1 MKVLIIEDEKIAA
14 DNLQILI
21 REIDSQIEVLATIE
35 TVRDAVKWLSENKA
49 DLLFLDIH
57 LSDGSSFGIFKQIHI
72 STPVIF
78 TTAYDSYAIQAFK
91 VNSIDY
97 LLKPIDKQELT
108 NAINKYKNLHK
119 PTTNTE
125 DLHNVLKQIT
135 ATPEYRKRFMV
146 YAGQKLKSIKTTEI
160 AYFSVS
166 DKNTFL
172 TTFKNTT
179 YSLDY
184 SLDQLEELLDP
195 ELFFRVNRK
204 YLVHLDAIDEMYL
217 MSKSRIQLNIKP
229 LPESNVFVSYNRAA
243 NFRKWL
249 NR

>member
-14 DNLQILI
+14 DNLQILLN
-21 REIDSQIEVLATIE
+21 EIDEQIEVLATIE
-35 TVRDAVKWLSENKA
+35 TVRDAVKWLTGNQA

-57 LSDGSSFGIFKQIHI
+57 LSDGSSFGIFKELRI
-72 STPVIF
+72 STPIIF
-78 TTAYDSYAIQAFK
+78 TTAYDRYAIQAFK

-97 LLKPIDKQELT
+97 LLKPIDKLELT

-119 PTTNTE
+119 PTATTDE
-125 DLHNVLKQIT
+125 LQAVLKQIM
-135 ATPEYRKRFMV
+135 ATPEFRKRFMV
-146 YAGQKLKSIKTTEI
+146 YAGQKLKSIKTNEI
-160 AYFSVS
+160 AYFLVNE
-166 DKNTFL
+166 KNTFL
-172 TTFKNTT
+172 TTFENST
-179 YSLDY
+179 YPLDY
-184 SLDQLEELLDP
+184 SLDQLEGVLDP

-217 MSKSRIQLNIKP
+217 LSKSRIQLKIKP
-229 LPESNVFVSYNRAA
+229 SPENDVFVSFNRAA